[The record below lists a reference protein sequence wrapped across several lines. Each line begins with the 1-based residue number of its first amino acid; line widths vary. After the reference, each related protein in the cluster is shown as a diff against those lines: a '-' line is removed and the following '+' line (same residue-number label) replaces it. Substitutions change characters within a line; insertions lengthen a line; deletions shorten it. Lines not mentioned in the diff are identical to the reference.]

1 MCEGWRFSF
10 LDYGVSVRNVPQ
22 RLKQRGLSA
31 LPQVERRAPP
41 CEWDTVNPK
50 KEKTLQENSMLKYSA
65 FALLVPAVCLLA
77 WSGWGTQA
85 QITQEELVRNTQ
97 EIFDAV
103 APGNAEPFKKYFA
116 EDAMFFDEKGRSMDK
131 AALVKDVQ
139 PLPKG
144 YSGTIK
150 LVRPKSHIEGNI
162 AILSYD
168 LDETETIFGQNM
180 TARYHET
187 DTWMRRGGKWQIVA
201 GQVLR
206 YYEDPAPGKA
216 DTSKFP
222 TYVGTYQLGPERTM
236 LVTAEDGHLFGQRNG
251 RPREEFTPEASDIFF
266 RKGVEGR
273 ILFGQ
278 GEGGKVM
285 LLIDRRN
292 NEDVVW
298 KRIN

>member
-1 MCEGWRFSF
+1 MKFKF
-10 LDYGVSVRNVPQ
+10 FV
-22 RLKQRGLSA
+22 
-31 LPQVERRAPP
+31 
-41 CEWDTVNPK
+41 
-50 KEKTLQENSMLKYSA
+50 
-65 FALLVPAVCLLA
+65 ALLLAATSAVA
-77 WSGWGTQA
+77 WGGAANEPS
-85 QITQEELVRNTQ
+85 ITQDELVRRTQ
-97 EIFDAV
+97 ELFDSV

-131 AALVKDVQ
+131 AALVQDVQ

-150 LVRPKSHIEGNI
+150 LMRPKSHIEGDV

-187 DTWMRRGGKWQIVA
+187 DTWMRRNGKWQIVA

-216 DTSKFP
+216 DSSKFKD
-222 TYVGTYQLGPERTM
+222 YVGTYRLGQERTM
-236 LVTAEDGHLFGQRNG
+236 TVTAEDGHLYSQRNS
-251 RPREEFTPEASDIFF
+251 RPREELVPEASDIFF

-273 ILFGQ
+273 VLFGL
-278 GEGGKVM
+278 GEGGKVTS
-285 LLIDRRN
+285 LIDRRN

-298 KRIN
+298 TKAEAVKP